1 MIAESKKMIALLVQ
15 EGDPLRQSLTAQ
27 SCILL
32 LACLTRYDYDSAAVQ
47 YLCVFPATSFAT
59 NFRGYTICISL
70 VPSYTDIKVYNLI
83 LL

>member
-1 MIAESKKMIALLVQ
+1 MIAESKKNESAASARRRPSAPVSDSAVI
-15 EGDPLRQSLTAQ
+15 
-27 SCILL
+27 
-32 LACLTRYDYDSAAVQ
+32 RYDYDSAAVQ

-70 VPSYTDIKVYNLI
+70 VPSYTDIKVYNII